1 MLPFLSR
8 RTRHFR
14 TKVAKYLFDYLHNV
28 MSSGITFFMSTC
40 ENLYNMK
47 KEVILQILEKLPFL
61 LEFKT

>member
-1 MLPFLSR
+1 
-8 RTRHFR
+8 
-14 TKVAKYLFDYLHNV
+14 
-28 MSSGITFFMSTC
+28 MSWVQGSLFFMSTC